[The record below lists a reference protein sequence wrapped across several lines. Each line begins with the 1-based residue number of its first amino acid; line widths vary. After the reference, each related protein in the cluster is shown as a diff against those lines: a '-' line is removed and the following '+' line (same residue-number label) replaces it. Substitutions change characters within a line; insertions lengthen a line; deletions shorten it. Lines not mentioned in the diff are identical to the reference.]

1 MRTGAPGPED
11 HFVREVVDCPEGRL
25 AVIAAG
31 SSGPRTLLLSGAGV
45 DSATLSWRRLI
56 PELATTHQVLALD
69 WPKQGA
75 SKPWNGPADHTRL
88 LRCIGEVLDHFDWP
102 DAALVG
108 LSQGGAMALAYAI
121 EEPTRVERLVAV
133 APAGTLSFPPVVHQ
147 MMWLTAKIPLL
158 NTTLPGLMVRNRK
171 TTAAFARRARF
182 AGPVPDFDDV
192 VTEIMDEAADGAG
205 SSDWQNASIGPFR
218 MKVDLRPRLHEIACP
233 TLFIQGADDV
243 GVPMKRT
250 VAAAGAVPGA
260 RLEVLPGVGHW
271 ANRQQPDRVNQL
283 IIDFL
288 GEN

>member
-171 TTAAFARRARF
+171 TTAAFARRALF